1 LLPSHLHLL
10 KKKKGRCRRENFFEK
25 EKKKHRQ
32 HPQKVT
38 RYGKNY
44 FLTRSAI
51 KAITNETAAITPAM
65 SAIPSVISTVV
76 APPMIK
82 AVTSSARTTQATI
95 FTTLLE
101 KKSLIF

>member
-1 LLPSHLHLL
+1 
-10 KKKKGRCRRENFFEK
+10 
-25 EKKKHRQ
+25 
-32 HPQKVT
+32 
-38 RYGKNY
+38 
-44 FLTRSAI
+44 
-51 KAITNETAAITPAM
+51 
-65 SAIPSVISTVV
+65 VISTVV